1 MEWQP
6 HRRKQHGVK
15 WKQIKLHLQS
25 LVCLFPAGDRKVA
38 CEGDRYL
45 ALGTPVQLHK
55 STMPPVAIQT
65 WNLTKR
71 YGAVEAL
78 TDLNL
83 QIPQGQIFGFLGP
96 NGAGKTTTIRLLF
109 GLMRPTEGRAEVLGH
124 DVHRVGPEARQSM
137 SLLPSDNSLYSFMKV
152 EQYLEAFGR
161 ITQASR
167 QRRADLLER
176 LELDPSRKIGDLSM
190 GNQQK
195 VAIVRAL
202 QDDVPIYVV
211 DEPTRGLDPL
221 IQQEFGRVIMDLR
234 NDGRTVLFS
243 THVLSEA
250 EALCDRV
257 GILRNGRLVQVDSV
271 AELTG
276 ARVRHLTVTF
286 AQAPSADLAIPGAT
300 DLHLQ
305 DNQAEFTVRGSID
318 QILKTLARYT
328 VVDLSIN
335 EPSLEEIFLRHY
347 GSEDRE

>member
-1 MEWQP
+1 
-6 HRRKQHGVK
+6 
-15 WKQIKLHLQS
+15 
-25 LVCLFPAGDRKVA
+25 
-38 CEGDRYL
+38 
-45 ALGTPVQLHK
+45 
-55 STMPPVAIQT
+55 
-65 WNLTKR
+65 
-71 YGAVEAL
+71 
-78 TDLNL
+78 
-83 QIPQGQIFGFLGP
+83 
-96 NGAGKTTTIRLLF
+96 
-109 GLMRPTEGRAEVLGH
+109 MRPTEGRAEVLGH

-271 AELTG
+271 AELTE

-286 AQAPSADLAIPGAT
+286 DQAPSADLAIPGAT

>member
-1 MEWQP
+1 M
-6 HRRKQHGVK
+6 
-15 WKQIKLHLQS
+15 
-25 LVCLFPAGDRKVA
+25 
-38 CEGDRYL
+38 
-45 ALGTPVQLHK
+45 QLHK

-109 GLMRPTEGRAEVLGH
+109 GLMRPTEGRAEVLGY

-271 AELTG
+271 AELTE

-286 AQAPSADLAIPGAT
+286 DQAPSADLAIPGAT

>member
-1 MEWQP
+1 M
-6 HRRKQHGVK
+6 
-15 WKQIKLHLQS
+15 S
-25 LVCLFPAGDRKVA
+25 AN
-38 CEGDRYL
+38 
-45 ALGTPVQLHK
+45 
-55 STMPPVAIQT
+55 AIRT
-65 WNLTKR
+65 WNLTKH
-71 YGAVEAL
+71 YGALEAL
-78 TDLNL
+78 VDLDL
-83 QIPQGQIFGFLGP
+83 EVRQGEIFGFLGP

-109 GLMRPTEGRAEVLGH
+109 SLMRPTCGRAEVMGH
-124 DVHRVGPEARQSM
+124 GTHRDGLAARRLM
-137 SLLPSDNSLYSFMKV
+137 SYLPSDNSLYPFMKV
-152 EQYLEAFGR
+152 DQYLEAFGR
-161 ITQASR
+161 LSRASH
-167 QRRADLLER
+167 RRRDDLSER

-190 GNQQK
+190 GNRQK

-221 IQQEFGRVIMDLR
+221 IQQEFGRVLTDLR
-234 NDGRTVLFS
+234 KEGRTVLLS

-271 AELTG
+271 AELTE

-286 AQAPSADLAIPGAT
+286 AEAPSADLAIPGAT
-300 DLHLQ
+300 EIHLQ
-305 DNQAEFTVRGSID
+305 DNQMGFTVRGSID

>member
-1 MEWQP
+1 
-6 HRRKQHGVK
+6 
-15 WKQIKLHLQS
+15 
-25 LVCLFPAGDRKVA
+25 
-38 CEGDRYL
+38 
-45 ALGTPVQLHK
+45 
-55 STMPPVAIQT
+55 MPPVAIQT

-71 YGAVEAL
+71 YGAVQAL

-124 DVHRVGPEARQSM
+124 NVHREGPTARQFM
-137 SLLPSDNSLYSFMKV
+137 SLLPSDNSLYPFMKV

-161 ITQASR
+161 ITQASQ

-221 IQQEFGRVIMDLR
+221 IQQEFGRVIVELR

-271 AELTG
+271 AELTE

-286 AQAPSADLAIPGAT
+286 AQTPPANLAIPGAT

-328 VVDLSIN
+328 VVNLSIS

>member
-1 MEWQP
+1 MERQP
-6 HRRKQHGVK
+6 HPRKQHGIQR
-15 WKQIKLHLQS
+15 KQIKLHSQS
-25 LVCLFPAGDRKVA
+25 LVRLFTARDTKVAYNGDR
-38 CEGDRYL
+38 CL
-45 ALGTPVQLHK
+45 ASDTSTYPNK
-55 STMPPVAIQT
+55 STMPSVAIQT

-78 TDLNL
+78 TDVSL

-124 DVHRVGPEARQSM
+124 DVHREGPSARQSM
-137 SLLPSDNSLYSFMKV
+137 SLLPSDNSLYPFMQV
-152 EQYLEAFGR
+152 AQYLEAFGR

-167 QRRADLLER
+167 QKQTDLLER

-190 GNQQK
+190 GNRQK

-271 AELTG
+271 AELTK
-276 ARVRHLTVTF
+276 ARVRRLTVTF
-286 AQAPSADLAIPGAT
+286 AEVPPADLAIPGAT
-300 DLHLQ
+300 EIHLQ
-305 DNQAEFTVRGSID
+305 DNQMGFTVRGSID
-318 QILKTLARYT
+318 QILKTLARFT
-328 VVDLSIN
+328 VVDLSID

>member
-1 MEWQP
+1 MERQP
-6 HRRKQHGVK
+6 HPRKQHGIQR
-15 WKQIKLHLQS
+15 KQIKLHLQS
-25 LVCLFPAGDRKVA
+25 LVCLFPARDRKVA

-271 AELTG
+271 AELTE

-286 AQAPSADLAIPGAT
+286 AQAPPADLAIPGAT

>member
-1 MEWQP
+1 M
-6 HRRKQHGVK
+6 
-15 WKQIKLHLQS
+15 S
-25 LVCLFPAGDRKVA
+25 AN
-38 CEGDRYL
+38 
-45 ALGTPVQLHK
+45 
-55 STMPPVAIQT
+55 AIST
-65 WNLTKR
+65 WNLTKH

-78 TDLNL
+78 VDLDL
-83 QIPQGQIFGFLGP
+83 EVRQGEIFGFLGP

-109 GLMRPTEGRAEVLGH
+109 SLMRPTRGKAEVMGH
-124 DVHRVGPEARQSM
+124 NAHRDGLAARRLM
-137 SLLPSDNSLYSFMKV
+137 SYLPSDNSLYPFMKV
-152 EQYLEAFGR
+152 DQYLKAFGR
-161 ITQASR
+161 LSRASH
-167 QRRADLLER
+167 RRRDDLIER

-190 GNQQK
+190 GNRQK

-221 IQQEFGRVIMDLR
+221 IQQEFGRVLTDLR
-234 NDGRTVLFS
+234 KEGRTVLLS

-257 GILRNGRLVQVDSV
+257 GILRQGRLVQVDSV
-271 AELTG
+271 VELTE
-276 ARVRHLTVTF
+276 ARVRHLAVTF
-286 AQAPSADLAIPGAT
+286 AETPPADLVIPGAT

-305 DNQAEFTVRGSID
+305 DNQAQFNVRGSID